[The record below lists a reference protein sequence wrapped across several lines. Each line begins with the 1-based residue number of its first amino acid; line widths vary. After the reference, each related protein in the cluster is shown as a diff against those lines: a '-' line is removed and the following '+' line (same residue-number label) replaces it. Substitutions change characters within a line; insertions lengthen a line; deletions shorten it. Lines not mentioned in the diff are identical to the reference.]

1 MNHPFIFI
9 TVALAIGVVIGVY
22 VQSDSETSD
31 LTPTTPIPAS
41 SITSADRITAINPDT
56 DRAVAGLGE
65 LNRLLQNEVRARQ
78 QLEYKFE
85 QLSRQMDDLDRNV
98 QSFNR
103 ATGTGQEINDD
114 DSDTPDS
121 DNNWFNEQA
130 LIDSG
135 MPDSQA
141 SELMAHFEQLELE
154 RLYLRDQSI
163 RESWDRSKYRE
174 ALQTIANK
182 EDDLRN
188 RLNESEYD
196 AYLYASGQSN
206 RVAVTS
212 VLSSAQAGTAGIIA
226 GDYIIR
232 YDDQRIYN
240 GFDLREATAGGN
252 IEDTVAL
259 EVEREG
265 ETLLFYLPRG
275 PLGIRMNSVSIA
287 P

>member
-1 MNHPFIFI
+1 MNHPLIFI

-22 VQSDSETSD
+22 VQSDSEISD
-31 LTPTTPIPAS
+31 LTPTTLIPGSA
-41 SITSADRITAINPDT
+41 IVSADRITAINPDT
-56 DRAVAGLGE
+56 DRSVAGLGE
-65 LNRLLQNEVRARQ
+65 LNRLLQNEIHARQ
-78 QLEYKFE
+78 QLESKFE
-85 QLSRQMDDLDRNV
+85 LLSRQMDDLDRNV

-114 DSDTPDS
+114 DSNTPGS

-141 SELMAHFEQLELE
+141 SELMAYYEQLELE

-163 RESWDRSKYRE
+163 RESWDRAKYRE
-174 ALQTIANK
+174 AMQTITNK
-182 EDDLRN
+182 EDDLRI

-196 AYLYASGQSN
+196 AYLFASGQPN
-206 RVAVTS
+206 RVSVTS
-212 VLSSAQAGTAGIIA
+212 VLTSAQAGTAGIIT

-240 GFDLREATAGGN
+240 GFDLREATAGGS
-252 IEDTVAL
+252 ISDTVAL

>member
-1 MNHPFIFI
+1 MNHPLIFI

-22 VQSDSETSD
+22 VQSDSETSG
-31 LTPTTPIPAS
+31 LTPTTPIPG
-41 SITSADRITAINPDT
+41 SAIVSAERNTAINPDT
-56 DRAVAGLGE
+56 DRSVAGLGE
-65 LNRLLQNEVRARQ
+65 LNRLLQNEIHARQ

-85 QLSRQMDDLDRNV
+85 LLSRQMDDLDRNV
-98 QSFNR
+98 QSVNR

-114 DSDTPDS
+114 DSNTPGS

-141 SELMAHFEQLELE
+141 SELMAYYEQLELE

-163 RESWDRSKYRE
+163 RESWDRAKYRE
-174 ALQTIANK
+174 AMQTITNK
-182 EDDLRN
+182 EDDLRI

-196 AYLYASGQSN
+196 AYLYASGQPN

-212 VLSSAQAGTAGIIA
+212 VLTSAQAGTAGIIT
-226 GDYIIR
+226 GDYIVR

-240 GFDLREATAGGN
+240 GFDLREATASGS
-252 IEDTVAL
+252 IADTVAL

-265 ETLLFYLPRG
+265 KTLLFYLPRG